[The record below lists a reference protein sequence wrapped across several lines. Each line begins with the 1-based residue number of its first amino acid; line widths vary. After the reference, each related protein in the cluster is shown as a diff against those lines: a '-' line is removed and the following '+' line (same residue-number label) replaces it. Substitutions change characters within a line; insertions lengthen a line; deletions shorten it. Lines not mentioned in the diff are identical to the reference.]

1 MENVRCFTILDKR
14 LWRYVSEKKSVALI
28 AIALAL
34 GLILIFIGSRD
45 DDAAR
50 NIDESLEQRLSAAC
64 SAVDGVG
71 ECTVLVYYSPD
82 GKENEIESV
91 IVICEGADSV
101 DVRLRLTEMLSSFYG
116 IGTNRIRIEKRKSV

>member
-1 MENVRCFTILDKR
+1 MRCFTILDKR
-14 LWRYVSEKKSVALI
+14 LFRYVSEKKSVALI

-45 DDAAR
+45 DDDAVSP
-50 NIDESLEQRLSAAC
+50 DESPEQRLSTAC

-82 GKENEIESV
+82 SKEKEIESV
-91 IVICEGADSV
+91 IVICDGADSV

-116 IGTNRIRIEKRKSV
+116 IGANRIRIEKRKPV